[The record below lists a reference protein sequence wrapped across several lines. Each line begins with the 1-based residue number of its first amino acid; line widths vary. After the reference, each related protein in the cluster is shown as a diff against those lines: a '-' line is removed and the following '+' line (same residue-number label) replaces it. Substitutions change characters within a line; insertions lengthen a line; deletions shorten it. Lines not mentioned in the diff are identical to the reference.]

1 MCAFFARILRG
12 IYLRLHLLILRSSI
26 PIMFVCVF
34 SLCAV
39 VDNAT
44 TMTRALDLENWVATR
59 GGNEIYEM
67 NDA

>member
-1 MCAFFARILRG
+1 
-12 IYLRLHLLILRSSI
+12 
-26 PIMFVCVF
+26 MFVCVF